1 MIFLMDFSSGPSK
14 TERLWTKD
22 FTIITLGTVVSMFGN
37 AVAGFAIGLLVLDYT
52 ESVFLY
58 AFFMVCYSLPRIVLP
73 LFAGPYLDRFSR
85 KKTIYTLDFVSCG
98 LFLLVHLILQRGWF
112 NYAVFV
118 LFAMLVGSVDSIYVV
133 AYDSFY
139 PTLIAPGNFTRAYSV
154 SSLIYPLATTLMVPV
169 AAYFYKTIGL
179 APLFLFN
186 AATFFIAAVAETQI
200 SASEQHAKKRESE
213 RFSAA
218 RFRADLS
225 GGVSYLKRERGLLA
239 ISAYFFLTM
248 LCGGLPMT
256 LVLPYFRSLGDAGL
270 EQYAV
275 VMAAATAGR
284 LLGGAAHYRLRFP
297 PLKKFAVA
305 VFVYLTI
312 SLFDGSFLF
321 FPFAA
326 MVALNLASGM
336 LAITSY
342 NIRISGTQNYVP
354 DDMRGRFNG
363 IFQMLN
369 MSGMILGQLAAGA
382 LGEVLPLRALT
393 AGAMA
398 VNALGVFF
406 ILLPNRA
413 HVKKIYNVDA

>member
-1 MIFLMDFSSGPSK
+1 MIFLMNSTLKPSK
-14 TERLWTKD
+14 TQRLWTKD

-52 ESVFLY
+52 NSVFLY

-85 KKTIYTLDFVSCG
+85 KKTIYTLDFISCA
-98 LFLLVHLILQRGWF
+98 LFLLVYLMLQKGLF

-118 LFAMLVGSVDSIYVV
+118 LFAMLVGSVDSIYSV

-169 AAYFYKTIGL
+169 AAYFYKTVGL

-186 AATFFIAAVAETQI
+186 AATFFVAAAAETRI
-200 SASEQHAKKRESE
+200 SAPEQHAEKRGSE

-218 RFRADLS
+218 RFGADFRS
-225 GGVSYLKRERGLLA
+225 GVSYLKQERGLLA
-239 ISAYFFLTM
+239 ISSYFFLTM
-248 LCGGLPMT
+248 LCGGLPQT
-256 LVLPYFRSLGDAGL
+256 LVLPYFRSLGGDGL
-270 EQYAV
+270 AQYAV

-297 PLKKFAVA
+297 AKRKFAIA
-305 VFVYLTI
+305 AFVYLTI
-312 SLFDGSFLF
+312 SLLDGSFLF
-321 FPFAA
+321 LPFAA
-326 MVALNLASGM
+326 MVAFNLFSGM

-382 LGEVLPLRALT
+382 LGEALPLRALT

-398 VNALGVFF
+398 VNAIGVLV
-406 ILLPNRA
+406 IMLPNRE
-413 HVKKIYNVDA
+413 HVKKIYNVNV